1 MMSLKD
7 EISRGETTTC
17 EFKETFRYDVKTERV
32 NKLLKFMVSK
42 AICAMLNNQ
51 GGKVLIGV
59 TDDKRIVGVE
69 RDMKTYGKGEP
80 SNLLDKLLID
90 INKHITDTVGISYK
104 RFLSIEPIEI
114 SGKIILKVEVTPTYE
129 PVFHSDGVF
138 YVRDGPRTIPLSGKL
153 MGEYISNR
161 KKGTNI
167 KSLPRIPVD
176 EISNLLSSIRSDIKY
191 KVTVDRLGWVF
202 ISDKNSIQAKI
213 DKLSREIIR
222 LKLKGSDS
230 QKLVKSIN
238 ALDFEFND
246 EFIHKETLLDNLESV
261 LYNFN
266 IAVSNA
272 LNKEEDQNNT
282 VPNNKKKV
290 NRVKFLK
297 RQAK

>member
-1 MMSLKD
+1 MSLKD
-7 EISRGETTTC
+7 EISRGETTTY

-32 NKLLKFMVSK
+32 NKSLKFMVSK

-114 SGKIILKVEVTPTYE
+114 FGKIILKVEVTPTYE

-138 YVRDGPRTIPLSGKL
+138 YVRDGPRIIPLSGKQ

-266 IAVSNA
+266 IAVSNS